1 MLLPFKKPSFY
12 CLIGCLSQ
20 SEKIK
25 TVTGVWLFTQELR
38 NSKKCFEISDS
49 AWELFIKSQV
59 CFSFAPWCSS
69 GFRNT
74 SFPPCNC
81 RGQGTACHA
90 TILAHASSRG
100 PSHLHTPQ
108 PWRHPDCNT
117 IFLCSLVKN
126 RSEKNIIKKK
136 GFEGQSANCSLFCYD
151 VVMLRAENKQL
162 RKQGLTKCSLSNLAY
177 GCISHNLPEASLI
190 SVKC

>member
-12 CLIGCLSQ
+12 CLIGRVSQ

-38 NSKKCFEISDS
+38 NSKKCFEISDF

-126 RSEKNIIKKK
+126 RSEKNILKKRVLK
-136 GFEGQSANCSLFCYD
+136 VSQLTAPFFAMTWWCWG
-151 VVMLRAENKQL
+151 LRTSSWGSRDLPNA
-162 RKQGLTKCSLSNLAY
+162 AY
-177 GCISHNLPEASLI
+177 QT
-190 SVKC
+190 